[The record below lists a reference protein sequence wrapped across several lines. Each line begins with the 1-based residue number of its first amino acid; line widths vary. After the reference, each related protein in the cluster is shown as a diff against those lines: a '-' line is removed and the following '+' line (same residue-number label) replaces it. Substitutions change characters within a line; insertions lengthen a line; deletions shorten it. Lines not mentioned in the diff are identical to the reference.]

1 LLLSKDET
9 DSRICQHKDLA
20 MTKRQGEAEA
30 AAAKGS
36 KKHEPKVTREKTRT
50 RDEVRKESV
59 VHKQNSQKGWKEG
72 EQKG

>member
-1 LLLSKDET
+1 
-9 DSRICQHKDLA
+9 

-30 AAAKGS
+30 AAAKQS

-59 VHKQNSQKGWKEG
+59 VHKQNSQKGWKQTDKKE
-72 EQKG
+72 